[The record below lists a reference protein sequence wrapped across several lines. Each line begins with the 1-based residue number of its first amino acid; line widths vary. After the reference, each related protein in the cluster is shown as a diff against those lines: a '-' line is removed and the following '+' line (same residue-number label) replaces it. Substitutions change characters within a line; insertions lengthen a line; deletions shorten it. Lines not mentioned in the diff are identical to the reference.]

1 MTTLN
6 VLFLCTG
13 NSARSI
19 LGEMAANTH
28 HSEKFL
34 GFSAGSNPVGSVNP
48 YALKIAETLNYDVS
62 KLRSKSLEEIST
74 ELLSIDFV
82 VTVCDNAAAE
92 VCPILP
98 TEILKVHWSY
108 KDPARVSNENDEN
121 KLKAFQKIYED
132 IYKKLTTIADKID
145 NRFDLSSAIK
155 GL

>member
-48 YALKIAETLNYDVS
+48 YALKIAETFNYDVS
-62 KLRSKSLEEIST
+62 KLRSKSLEEIFST
-74 ELLSIDFV
+74 MIF
-82 VTVCDNAAAE
+82 
-92 VCPILP
+92 IRM
-98 TEILKVHWSY
+98 IFM
-108 KDPARVSNENDEN
+108 R
-121 KLKAFQKIYED
+121 
-132 IYKKLTTIADKID
+132 IYKFA
-145 NRFDLSSAIK
+145 
-155 GL
+155 

>member
-1 MTTLN
+1 M
-6 VLFLCTG
+6 
-13 NSARSI
+13 
-19 LGEMAANTH
+19 
-28 HSEKFL
+28 
-34 GFSAGSNPVGSVNP
+34 
-48 YALKIAETLNYDVS
+48 
-62 KLRSKSLEEIST
+62 EEIST